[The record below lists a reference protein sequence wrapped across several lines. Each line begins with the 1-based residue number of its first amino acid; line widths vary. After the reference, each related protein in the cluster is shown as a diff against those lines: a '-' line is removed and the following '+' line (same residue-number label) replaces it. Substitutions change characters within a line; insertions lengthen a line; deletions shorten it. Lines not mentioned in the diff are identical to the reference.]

1 MKCRI
6 CLPNQ
11 LIIICFQHSLS
22 TAISKLQI
30 LHPKRKLPFSLRPDR
45 LTRMELN
52 SPTRFR
58 PRKSTTSERFLG
70 AFPHAPHEN
79 PSSSTTNTATTS
91 NAAVELNEDD
101 VFWTGSYSEP
111 DENQNQN
118 HNQHHSTSPSTPR
131 HHHHHHHHNSNN
143 HQLNYQ
149 KSFAHPEANG
159 FGILAALPENETS
172 SPSLRN
178 VSHFYHKASVSSSSS
193 SSSSSSRMIPA
204 IPKPPV
210 DRMSLPSSVKYQSA
224 PVNVPVMSQAT
235 RSPHE
240 FDDVNDDDDG
250 VDGEMLPP
258 HEIVARAQSPM
269 LACSVLEGAGRTLK
283 GRDLRRV
290 RNAVWRRTGF
300 LD

>member
-1 MKCRI
+1 
-6 CLPNQ
+6 
-11 LIIICFQHSLS
+11 
-22 TAISKLQI
+22 
-30 LHPKRKLPFSLRPDR
+30 
-45 LTRMELN
+45 MELN
-52 SPTRFR
+52 GPTRFR
-58 PRKSTTSERFLG
+58 PRKSTSSERFLG
-70 AFPHAPHEN
+70 AFSHAPHEN
-79 PSSSTTNTATTS
+79 PSSSLATATTS

-101 VFWTGSYSEP
+101 VFWTGSYSEA
-111 DENQNQN
+111 DENQN
-118 HNQHHSTSPSTPR
+118 HSQHHSTSPSTPR
-131 HHHHHHHHNSNN
+131 HLHHHHHHHNSNN

-172 SPSLRN
+172 SPSVRN

-210 DRMSLPSSVKYQSA
+210 DRMPLPSSVKYQSA
-224 PVNVPVMSQAT
+224 PVNVPVMSQPM

-250 VDGEMLPP
+250 VEGEMLPP

-290 RNAVWRRTGF
+290 RNAVWRRTG
-300 LD
+300 LQY